1 MKTELCSIF
10 EYYKADKCPA
20 VYHTYSL
27 PYHGLLNN
35 IRHNV
40 ENVLEIGIGTVPLM
54 EQIVGKGYVPGASI
68 RGWRDFFPNANVYAV
83 DIDES
88 VLFADERIFTAKVDQ
103 SSVDSIRDYLKR
115 IGITFDFIIDDGS
128 HLIDHQ
134 IISIYEFSKHLN
146 MGGIYIIEDIHLKYL
161 GAYDDIE
168 IPNMTRIYTHI
179 GGKDSWDNFI
189 AYKKI

>member
-1 MKTELCSIF
+1 MKTELCEIF
-10 EYYKADKCPA
+10 EKYRADKCPT
-20 VYHTYSL
+20 VYHTYS
-27 PYHGLLNN
+27 PSYFGLLNE
-35 IRHNV
+35 IRPYV
-40 ENVLEIGIGTVPLM
+40 KNVLEIGIGTIPLM
-54 EQIVGKGYVPGASI
+54 EQIVGQGYVPGASI
-68 RGWRDFFPNANVYAV
+68 RGWRDFFPNANIYAI

-103 SSVDSIRDYLKR
+103 SSVDSIRSYLS
-115 IGITFDFIIDDGS
+115 GIERGFDFIIDDGS

-146 MGGIYIIEDIHLKYL
+146 KGGIYIIEDVNRKYL
-161 GAYDDIE
+161 GAYEDIH
-168 IPNMTRIYTHI
+168 IPNLTRIYTHI